1 MSSSRD
7 LVDPA
12 PLLRELD
19 EHILM
24 LGLNRR
30 DRRRAGRN
38 IRAIAQSSGGQA
50 SEVLE
55 SLMADIAE
63 TGKVPAWVTEGGEG

>member
-1 MSSSRD
+1 
-7 LVDPA
+7 
-12 PLLRELD
+12 
-19 EHILM
+19 M

-38 IRAIAQSSGGQA
+38 IRAVAQSSGGQA

-63 TGKVPAWVTEGGEG
+63 TGKVPAWVTEGGE